1 MLPSAEDFVVRLSTV
16 KSSIELPDARY
27 RLYTLRT
34 VLLDKLCLRAT
45 ADRLLVDSIDV
56 SSSWSAGSP
65 VE

>member
-1 MLPSAEDFVVRLSTV
+1 MMFNKSLSV
-16 KSSIELPDARY
+16 DARCCWMYPALPDARN

-34 VLLDKLCLRAT
+34 VLLDRLCLRAT
-45 ADRLLVDSIDV
+45 ADRLLVDLIEV